1 MTNKFFNTD
10 IDCLYEVSLK
20 NSNTYHVECLAKYLV
35 TPKDVSELIEIL
47 KIIKENNLKYFVL
60 GNGSNIILATEYY
73 DGVVIKLDN
82 FNNVEYDGF
91 TVKVEAGYPLIKLSI
106 ETIQRGLSGLE
117 FASGIP
123 GLVGASTAMNAGAYK
138 EDMSK
143 IVESVKVLTPDLQIK
158 YLTNEELNY
167 SYRDSFL
174 KQNKDYIVLETTI
187 KLSSGN
193 TSDMLD
199 NIKEKRQKRQATQP
213 LDMPTAGS
221 TFRNPENGFAGALI
235 ESLNLKE
242 FNIGDAEISQKHAN
256 FIVNKGN
263 ATGEDIIKL
272 IEKIKKEVK
281 DNYHIDL
288 ILEQIIIK

>member
-10 IDCLYEVSLK
+10 IDCLHEVSLK

-82 FNNVEYDGF
+82 FNNVEYDDF

-143 IVESVKVLTPDLQIK
+143 VVECVKVLTPDLKIK

-174 KQNKDYIVLETTI
+174 KQNKDYIVLETTMH
-187 KLSSGN
+187 LSSGN
-193 TSDMLD
+193 TIDMLES
-199 NIKEKRQKRQATQP
+199 IKEKRIKRQTTQP
-213 LDMPTAGS
+213 LDMPSAGS
-221 TFRNPENGFAGALI
+221 TFRNPENEFAGALI
-235 ESLNLKE
+235 ENLNLKG
-242 FNIGDAEISQKHAN
+242 FNIGGAEVSKKHAN
-256 FIVNKGN
+256 FIVNNGN
-263 ATGEDIIKL
+263 ATGENIVSL